1 MTDPMEAI
9 GCREGLALASDLAVR
24 KIRLATDNISVVR
37 NIKSGSKGVYA
48 HIVEEI
54 RVRVGAFM
62 SAEFVHKGLAKA
74 HNLASSVYCVLG
86 RMVWLLSP
94 PEGIC
99 ISVLESSI
107 NKE

>member
-1 MTDPMEAI
+1 MEAI

-54 RVRVGAFM
+54 RAREEVSCVQNLFM
-62 SAEFVHKGLAKA
+62 KVEHL
-74 HNLASSVYCVLG
+74 
-86 RMVWLLSP
+86 M
-94 PEGIC
+94 
-99 ISVLESSI
+99 
-107 NKE
+107 

>member
-1 MTDPMEAI
+1 
-9 GCREGLALASDLAVR
+9 
-24 KIRLATDNISVVR
+24 
-37 NIKSGSKGVYA
+37 
-48 HIVEEI
+48 
-54 RVRVGAFM
+54 M
-62 SAEFVHKGLAKA
+62 SAEFVHKGRAKA

-107 NKE
+107 NKEL

>member
-1 MTDPMEAI
+1 MEAI
-9 GCREGLALASDLAVR
+9 ACREGLALASDLAVR

-54 RVRVGAFM
+54 RARAGGFVC
-62 SAEFVHKGLAKA
+62 AEFVHEGRASNVDA
-74 HNLASSVYCVLG
+74 HNLATSSVYRELG

-94 PEGIC
+94 PEGVC
-99 ISVLESSI
+99 IAVPRVI
-107 NKE
+107 NQ